1 MARRLP
7 VHFKHSLW
15 DRLTNTDLATGPGV
29 GSSQSGEVERIKDS
43 VRRDL
48 EWLLN
53 SKRPPVDFP
62 EGIESLEQSLMS
74 YGLPDITSL
83 SPGSTLELE
92 QFQRT
97 LEGVIRNFEPRLT
110 RVVVSFTPLDKDG
123 HRGSLHY
130 RIDALLRLDPYP
142 EPIVFDTVLDLGNR
156 AFSVRRE

>member
-1 MARRLP
+1 LARRLP
-7 VHFKHSLW
+7 TQFKFSLW
-15 DRLTNTDLATGPGV
+15 DRLTNPALAEGSGV
-29 GSSQSGEVERIKDS
+29 GTSPSGDVERVKDS

-62 EGIESLEQSLMS
+62 EGVDSLDQSLMS

-83 SPGSTLELE
+83 SPGDSLELE
-92 QFQRT
+92 RFQRT

-110 RVVVSFTPLDKDG
+110 RVVVSFTPIDKDG
-123 HRGSLHY
+123 HNGSLHY

-142 EPIVFDTVLDLGNR
+142 EPIVFDTVLDLGSR